1 MDIIKALED
10 FNYYHS
16 VTDGSLEEWKAWRQ
30 QAVREWGLAM
40 ENRDSTA
47 VLKGLYGYYVTDA
60 HYSQEVQGLP
70 HSKAEKQLVGLLREN
85 MEEQARNTA
94 ESLLIST
101 IADYEQQG
109 FINGFRYATGIW
121 KAC

>member
-1 MDIIKALED
+1 
-10 FNYYHS
+10 
-16 VTDGSLEEWKAWRQ
+16 
-30 QAVREWGLAM
+30 M
-40 ENRDSTA
+40 E
-47 VLKGLYGYYVTDA
+47 G
-60 HYSQEVQGLP
+60 QGLP